1 MDPYEQVLNA
11 VAHATGL
18 DPLTIV
24 GALPILVIALN
35 LIGRAIPDDK
45 EGFLKY
51 VRMIAKIGG
60 LYISNRVA
68 SGVSANSVVKVAAG
82 LKKVEEVPELFERLA
97 DTSHGG
103 ALELD
108 PRQQMTADEAL
119 ADAGRRVDPLF
130 PKVGRDPG
138 TGKFVKLESPLW
150 TGVVALGL
158 ILYLSSCAV
167 PL

>member
-18 DPLTIV
+18 DPLTVV
-24 GALPILVIALN
+24 GMVPLLVIALN

-45 EGFLKY
+45 TGPAGWL
-51 VRMIAKIGG
+51 RTIAKIGG

-82 LKKVEEVPELFERLA
+82 LKPVAEVPALFDRLVDA
-97 DTSHGG
+97 PAP
-103 ALELD
+103 ALELTED
-108 PRQQMTADEAL
+108 LTPENQQ
-119 ADAGRRVDPLF
+119 PLF
-130 PKVGRDPG
+130 PGVQRGADG
-138 TGKFVKLESPLW
+138 AFVSNKAKLESPIW
-150 TGVVALGL
+150 TGLVALGL